1 MEFRRVLF
9 RSKEL
14 ARFCSFD
21 RIDAG
26 AEADRLVFHA
36 GCNDTLEPGEGAAAD
51 EENILGVN
59 LDEFLLRI
67 FEAALRCDIRNRSFD
82 EFQKRLLNAF
92 AGNIASDRGA
102 VAIQRDLIDLD
113 DRDGALLRS
122 FDVAR
127 KSVQ

>member
-1 MEFRRVLF
+1 MAEFDQIVWLTL
-9 RSKEL
+9 SKEL

-51 EENILGVN
+51 EENILVVN

-67 FEAALRCDIRNRSFD
+67 FSASLRCDILHRPFVD
-82 EFQKRLLNAF
+82 FQQRLLTAF
-92 AGNIASDRGA
+92 HENLAIYRGP
-102 VAIQRDLIDLD
+102 V
-113 DRDGALLRS
+113 
-122 FDVAR
+122 
-127 KSVQ
+127 